1 MLAKAMAKVRIDEQ
15 LKQSMKEYIEDSEEW
30 SKQSEFVNQAVRE
43 LLRREKGEIT
53 EIDENAVRKIV
64 KEEIEGLN

>member
-1 MLAKAMAKVRIDEQ
+1 MAKVRIDEQ

>member
-1 MLAKAMAKVRIDEQ
+1 MAKVRIDEE

-53 EIDENAVRKIV
+53 EMDENAVRKIV
-64 KEEIEGLN
+64 KEEIEELD

>member
-1 MLAKAMAKVRIDEQ
+1 MAKVRIDEE
-15 LKQSMKEYIEDSEEW
+15 LKQSMKEYIENSEEW

-53 EIDENAVRKIV
+53 EMDENAVRKIV
-64 KEEIEGLN
+64 KEEIEELD